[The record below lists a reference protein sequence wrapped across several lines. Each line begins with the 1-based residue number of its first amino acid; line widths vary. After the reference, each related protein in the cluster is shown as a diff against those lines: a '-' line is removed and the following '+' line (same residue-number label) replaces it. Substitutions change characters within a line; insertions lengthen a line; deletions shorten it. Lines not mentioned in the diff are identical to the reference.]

1 MSEIIVRM
9 EREQVEVTLGGFLPP
24 FKADTMRKFIPGFT
38 TYYVTVDGVELP
50 PMTPDEYDAWA
61 ASNQDDAPA
70 SRQDG

>member
-9 EREQVEVTLGGFLPP
+9 EREQVELPP
-24 FKADTMRKFIPGFT
+24 FKADTMRKFIPGLT

-61 ASNQDDAPA
+61 TSNQDDAPA
-70 SRQDG
+70 SRRDA